1 MFSCNRYETRR
12 ILEGRAVGAVRKYDP
27 RMGCPHKTKAEIV
40 LTSRFMPGLEG
51 QSIPFSMAEITS
63 VRPGTAAQ
71 FRKDDHIGQ
80 MDGYDNAA
88 AWWTYFS
95 NEMYRG
101 IKDEEPLHHIQFRII
116 EMDKNPQTGGEAG
129 NKKS

>member
-1 MFSCNRYETRR
+1 MFSCNNHETRR
-12 ILEGRAVGAVRKYDP
+12 IQEGRAVGVVRRYDP
-27 RMGCPHKTKAEIV
+27 KGGCPHKPGAEIV
-40 LTSRFMPGLEG
+40 LTSRFMAGFEN
-51 QSIPFSMAEITS
+51 QAVPFAKAQVVS

-95 NEMYRG
+95 TNIEKG
-101 IKDEEPLHHIQFRII
+101 IKDGELLHHIQFRIL
-116 EMDKNPQTGGEAG
+116 EMDKNPQKGGRPG
-129 NKKS
+129 KKK